1 MNGSLAHAFE
11 QQRLWIRAGGA
22 VDLFIELRRLVLSL
36 LPEPGVAGVAHNGEQ
51 PGAAVPAPKPFKKT
65 QGAEIGLLH
74 QVFRIVLVAGQ
85 PARQIVGGTKVR
97 QNLLLESRGLISGG
111 QPLLLSD
118 ATTSRPIRPISWR
131 VYSSTRLTQRPGI
144 SSRAQWFADS

>member
-22 VDLFIELRRLVLSL
+22 VDLFIDLRRLVPSL

-51 PGAAVPAPKPFKKT
+51 PGPAVPAPKPFEKP
-65 QGAEIGLLH
+65 QGAEIGLLY

-85 PARQIVGGTKVR
+85 PARQIVGGAEVR
-97 QNLLLESRGLISGG
+97 QNLLLESRDLISVG

-118 ATTSRPIRPISWR
+118 AAASRRIRPISRR
-131 VYSSTRLTQRPGI
+131 V
-144 SSRAQWFADS
+144 